1 MAIDVR
7 LLTVL
12 STLNVGPAT
21 ALGLSR
27 ATGISRTAVCR
38 ILTALSDNGYIRR
51 IEGTTLYEV
60 TAKVRQLS
68 IGYREHDWIATGGA
82 KAIAK
87 LQAQV
92 RWPTSLSVPDQG
104 EMVIRETTRFR
115 SPFVFDIGAVGLR
128 LPMFGSSMGMAYFAF
143 ADVQTRK
150 ILIKINETR
159 GRSAVL
165 TDHQIKTIRNRGY
178 AMRIGGIQPKTASLA
193 APILSREGAV
203 GAICITY
210 ARVAVN
216 QSQAAASF
224 VALLRET
231 AAEIAE
237 CYSKSGAR

>member
-1 MAIDVR
+1 MAIDDR

-12 STLNVGPAT
+12 SALNVGPST

-27 ATGISRTAVCR
+27 ATGVSRTAVYR
-38 ILTALSDNGYIRR
+38 ILTALSDSGYIRR
-51 IEGTTLYEV
+51 IQGTAVYEV

-92 RWPTSLSVPDQG
+92 RWPTSLSVADQG

-143 ADVQTRK
+143 ADSQTRN
-150 ILIKINETR
+150 ILVKINEAK
-159 GRSAVL
+159 GRPAL
-165 TDHQIKTIRNRGY
+165 MTDHQIQTIRNRGY

-193 APILSREGAV
+193 VPILSREGAV

-210 ARVAVN
+210 ARVAVS
-216 QSQAAASF
+216 QTQAAASF

-231 AAEIAE
+231 AADIADA
-237 CYSKSGAR
+237 YSKSGTR